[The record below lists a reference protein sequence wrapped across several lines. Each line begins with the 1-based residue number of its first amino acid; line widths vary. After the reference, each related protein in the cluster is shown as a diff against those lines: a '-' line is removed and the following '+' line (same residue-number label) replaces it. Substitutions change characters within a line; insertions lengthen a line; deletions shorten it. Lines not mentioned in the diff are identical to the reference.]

1 MKKNKRKETNEN
13 LKDFLE
19 TISEEIKDSYDNDLF
34 IAQLYVKRME
44 RQLLETFNN
53 EQKQLYND
61 LIKAR
66 AEYNDLYIKLHEKI
80 LK

>member
-34 IAQLYVKRME
+34 IAQLYVKRIE

-66 AEYNDLYIKLHEKI
+66 TEYNDLYIKLHEKI